1 MNLKL
6 FLLAFVIFLPTAAW
20 SKEKPSHLAA
30 FISTAEMIIVAKCTE
45 VGPVNIIG
53 KSRINVDV
61 VHVLKGKPMT
71 QYSYSGRG
79 SLEPGK
85 YYLIRFPRVLNEDG
99 SPGTDRKVE
108 TVIEIVSESEAKG
121 LDQFSLEIA
130 ILRSTNMRVNRLENE
145 ISRINYELEL
155 LKTLQRSN

>member
-1 MNLKL
+1 MKLKL
-6 FLLAFVIFLPTAAW
+6 VLLAFVVFLPTAAR
-20 SKEKPSHLAA
+20 SQEKPSHLAD
-30 FISTAEMIIVAKCTE
+30 FISSAEMIIVAKCTD

-61 VHVLKGKPMT
+61 VHVLKGKPMA
-71 QYSYSGRG
+71 QHSYSGRG

-99 SPGTDRKVE
+99 STATDRKVE
-108 TVIEIVSESEAKG
+108 TAIEIVSESEARS

-130 ILRSTNMRVNRLENE
+130 ILRTTNMRVNRLENE
-145 ISRINYELEL
+145 ISRINYELEV